1 MLAVIQARYSSVR
14 LPGKVL
20 MKLGS
25 QNILERTVSQV
36 KKSDR
41 VSSIIIATSDNQS
54 DEPIAELAEKSG
66 IDFYRGDLNDV
77 GQRLFEAAQSS
88 SSQSFLRISADS
100 PFIDWRIVNQAIS
113 IYEQCEVDL
122 VSNIFPRSFPKGQSV
137 EVINTKALKQ
147 ICSSD
152 RTSNQKEHVTPYFY
166 ENYQEFRVINF
177 TSGQNSSDSIQCI
190 DTPVDFEIA
199 SQVVQQIGNEDLT
212 WQELETLF
220 SKARNQ
226 K

>member
-77 GQRLFEAAQSS
+77 GQRLLEAAQSVS
-88 SSQSFLRISADS
+88 SHRFLRISADS
-100 PFIDWRIVNQAIS
+100 PFIDWRILNQAIS
-113 IYEQCEVDL
+113 IHEQCEIDL

-137 EVINTKALKQ
+137 EIINTKALKQ

-166 ENYQEFRVINF
+166 ENYQEFRIVNF

>member
-1 MLAVIQARYSSVR
+1 MLAVIQARFSSVR

-25 QNILERTVSQV
+25 LNILERTVNQV
-36 KKSDR
+36 KKSDK

-54 DEPIAELAEKSG
+54 DEPIIEFAEKSG
-66 IDFYRGDLNDV
+66 IDFLRGDLNDV
-77 GQRLFEAAQSS
+77 GQRLLEAAQSVS
-88 SSQSFLRISADS
+88 SDSFLRISADS
-100 PFIDWRIVNQAIS
+100 PFIDWRILNQAIC
-113 IYEQCEVDL
+113 IHEQCEVDL
-122 VSNIFPRSFPKGQSV
+122 VSNIFPRSYPKGQSV

-152 RTSNQKEHVTPYFY
+152 RTSSQKEHVTPYFY
-166 ENYQEFRVINF
+166 ENYQEFRIVNF
-177 TSGQNSSDSIQCI
+177 TSGQNSSDSVQCI
-190 DTPVDFEIA
+190 DTLVDFEIA
-199 SQVVQQIGNEDLT
+199 SQVVQQIGKKDLT

-226 K
+226 Q